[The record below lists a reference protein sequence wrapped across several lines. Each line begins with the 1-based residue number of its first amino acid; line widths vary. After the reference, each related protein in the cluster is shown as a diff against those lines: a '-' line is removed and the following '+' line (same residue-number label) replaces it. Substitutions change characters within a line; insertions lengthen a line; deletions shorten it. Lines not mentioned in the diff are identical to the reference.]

1 MTSDGHEHHWNDLP
15 ISDYFLPTYNI
26 STSNW
31 PLECACGGQ
40 PPCCTKQC
48 NQVDVEQ
55 VDAIYIDVET
65 EEGFEVN
72 EDRPGPL
79 GAAGLEN
86 L

>member
-1 MTSDGHEHHWNDLP
+1 MFIRYL
-15 ISDYFLPTYNI
+15 
-26 STSNW
+26 
-31 PLECACGGQ
+31 GQ

-55 VDAIYIDVET
+55 VDAMYIDVET
-65 EEGFEVN
+65 EEGFQVN

>member
-1 MTSDGHEHHWNDLP
+1 MLHTATHPPGKFNDWAALYVN
-15 ISDYFLPTYNI
+15 SFVDHDMFMRYLDV
-26 STSNW
+26 W
-31 PLECACGGQ
+31 GR

-55 VDAIYIDVET
+55 VDAMYIDVET